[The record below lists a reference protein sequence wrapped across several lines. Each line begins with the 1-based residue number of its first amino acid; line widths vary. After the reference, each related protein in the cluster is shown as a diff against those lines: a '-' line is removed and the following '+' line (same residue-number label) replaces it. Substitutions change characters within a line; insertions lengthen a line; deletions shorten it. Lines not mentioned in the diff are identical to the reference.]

1 MLCLKKYWMNMRV
14 YCSKTLA
21 VALPLMLAIGL
32 TACHRKQEVA
42 VVSVHSNEAAEEQF
56 DPYVEGN
63 KRILAL
69 ETEEIEL
76 VVKRHHWNMQSTG
89 TGLYYE
95 VLSPGTG
102 PCYAE
107 GDSVALKYTIAL
119 LSGTVVYDSE
129 ADGIKTFR
137 VEKSEEIPALHEMA
151 RLVSPG
157 AKVRMVVP
165 SHLAYG
171 AGGDGNK
178 IKGREALI
186 MNVEFLNH

>member
-1 MLCLKKYWMNMRV
+1 MH
-14 YCSKTLA
+14 SSE
-21 VALPLMLAIGL
+21 P
-32 TACHRKQEVA
+32 QEEV
-42 VVSVHSNEAAEEQF
+42 F

-76 VVKRHHWNMQSTG
+76 VIKRHHWNMQETG

-95 VLSPGTG
+95 LLSPGTG
-102 PCYAE
+102 ECFVE
-107 GDSVALKYTIAL
+107 GDSVAMKYTIAL
-119 LSGTVVYDSE
+119 LSGNVIYDSE
-129 ADGIKTFR
+129 TDGVKTFR
-137 VEKSEEIPALHEMA
+137 VEKSEEIPALHEVA
-151 RLVSPG
+151 KLVSPG

-178 IKGREALI
+178 IKGREAWRRSSVCQSWLFQDTTPTQYQLVSI
-186 MNVEFLNH
+186 PAGLSGHTALLFLQN

>member
-1 MLCLKKYWMNMRV
+1 MNMRV

-21 VALPLMLAIGL
+21 IALPLMLTVGL

-42 VVSVHSNEAAEEQF
+42 VVDYA
-56 DPYVEGN
+56 PTTMEGN

-76 VVKRHHWNMQSTG
+76 VIKRHHWNMQSTG

-95 VLSPGTG
+95 VLASGSG
-102 PCYAE
+102 PCYTE

-129 ADGIKTFR
+129 TDGIKTFR

-171 AGGDGNK
+171 AGGDGNQ